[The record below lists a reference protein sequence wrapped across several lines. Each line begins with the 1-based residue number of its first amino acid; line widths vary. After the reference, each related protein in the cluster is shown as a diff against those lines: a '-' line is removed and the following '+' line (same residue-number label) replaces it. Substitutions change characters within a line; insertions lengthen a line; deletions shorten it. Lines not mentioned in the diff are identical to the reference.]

1 MKRFLAEDAVK
12 GLNNLEKLAKQYGN
26 KGFSVGNSLTWAD
39 LFIHEITFSLMN
51 YKDDLLDNFQV
62 LKQIRNSVESNEN
75 IAEYLK
81 NRPVT
86 PF

>member
-1 MKRFLAEDAVK
+1 MNRFLSEDAVK
-12 GLNNLEKLAKQYGN
+12 GLNNLEKLAKQFGS
-26 KGFSVGNSLTWAD
+26 KGYSVGSCLTWAD

-51 YKDDLLDNFQV
+51 YKDDLLDNYQV
-62 LKQIRNSVESNEN
+62 LKQIRDSVESNKN
-75 IAEYLK
+75 VAEYLK